1 MPGEHPE
8 LTRSQER
15 LAIGALSLAMF
26 VVAVNIN
33 LVGAM
38 MRFIV
43 EDPGYAALGKTAA
56 EGRASQLLWA
66 TSGAAFVSSLLM
78 GPVVDRIGRWL
89 PMVVGGA
96 LFAVAMAA
104 HAVAADHVQLL
115 AARVVSG
122 FGGGLVFMSG
132 SAAVADL
139 VPYQRRGAAMGLF
152 SLGMFLAMPLG
163 LPIGVAIAKSGAE
176 AWRFSFAWLAV
187 PGLLAIPGFWLCPK
201 GLGKSA
207 YKVTQIQVMRQP
219 HVTPALLSVMLYTG
233 AFFTAVQFA
242 PSWLD
247 DSGLVP
253 KESQAFLW
261 VVLGFTAAAGS
272 LILPRLSDRVGKRNM
287 VLFTSAAVAVCLL
300 LLARV
305 ETMAG
310 LWVVGLALTLLAAA
324 RTPSLQALMSEIVE
338 PRMRGTLMGLR
349 AAAVN
354 LGAFAF
360 AAAGSEVFRHQG
372 YAALLYCGAGA
383 VVVAYFLVRLFV
395 KVNL

>member
-1 MPGEHPE
+1 MEVQHPE
-8 LTRSQER
+8 LPRSRER
-15 LAIGALSLAMF
+15 LAIGALSLAVF

-38 MRFIV
+38 LQFVV
-43 EDPGYAALGKTAA
+43 EDPAYAVLGKTAA
-56 EGRASQLLWA
+56 RGQASQLLWA

-78 GPVVDRIGRWL
+78 GPVVDRVGRRL
-89 PMVVGGA
+89 PMVVGGV
-96 LFAVAMAA
+96 LFTVAMAS
-104 HAVAADHVQLL
+104 HAFVEDHAALIAVRVA
-115 AARVVSG
+115 SG
-122 FGGGLVFMSG
+122 FGGGLIFMSA

-152 SLGMFLAMPLG
+152 SLGMFLATPVG
-163 LPIGVAIAKSGAE
+163 LPVAVWIARTGDE
-176 AWRFSFAWLAV
+176 AWRMAFAWLAL
-187 PGLLAIPGFWLCPK
+187 PGVLSIAGFWLCPK
-201 GLGKSA
+201 ELGKSSHR
-207 YKVTQIQVMRQP
+207 VTQVEVLRQP
-219 HVTPALLSVMLYTG
+219 YVMAAMLSVMLYTG

-247 DSGLVP
+247 ESGLVA
-253 KESQAFLW
+253 KEDQATLW
-261 VVLGFTAAAGS
+261 VVLGLSAAAGS
-272 LILPRLSDRVGKRNM
+272 LLLPRLADRVGKRSM
-287 VLFTSAAVAVCLL
+287 VLFTSAGVAVCLL

-305 ETMAG
+305 ETIAG
-310 LWVVGLALTLLAAA
+310 LWVVGLSMTMLAAA

-372 YAALLYCGAGA
+372 YDALLYCGAGA